1 MRWRANGVQ
10 YCNNLNKNKMK
21 NRTDVV
27 SALISHFGQGKPLN
41 EMNLFLSDLAY
52 SNDEQLISKL
62 VDIVNDIDLP
72 KSNKSQSGDKNGHY
86 WFELLTNGQRK
97 KFKANWN
104 KERRMSNWVFEDYLD
119 KEWDSIDSFLRS
131 GFIYI
136 TSNEGLSY
144 WLELE
149 TDLRNK

>member
-1 MRWRANGVQ
+1 
-10 YCNNLNKNKMK
+10 MK

-52 SNDEQLISKL
+52 SNDERLIAKL
-62 VDIVNDIDLP
+62 VDIINDIDLP

-86 WFELLTNGQRK
+86 WFELLTNSQRK

-104 KERRMSNWVFEDYLD
+104 SERRMSNWDFEDYLD
-119 KEWDSIDSFLRS
+119 KEWDSIDAFLRS
-131 GFIYI
+131 GFVYI
-136 TSNEGLSY
+136 TSKEGLSY

>member
-1 MRWRANGVQ
+1 
-10 YCNNLNKNKMK
+10 MK

-27 SALISHFGQGKPLN
+27 SALISHFGQDKPLN

-52 SNDEQLISKL
+52 SNDERLITKL
-62 VDIVNDIDLP
+62 IDIVNDIDLP
-72 KSNKSQSGDKNGHY
+72 KRNKSQSGDKNGHY
-86 WFELLTNGQRK
+86 WFELLTISQRK

-104 KERRMSNWVFEDYLD
+104 SEKRMSNWVFEDYLD

-131 GFIYI
+131 GFVYI
-136 TSNEGLSY
+136 TSKEGLSF

>member
-1 MRWRANGVQ
+1 
-10 YCNNLNKNKMK
+10 MK

-62 VDIVNDIDLP
+62 VDVVNSIELP

-86 WFELLTNGQRK
+86 WFELLTISQRK

-104 KERRMSNWVFEDYLD
+104 SERRMSNWNFEDYLD
-119 KEWDSIDSFLRS
+119 KEWDSIDAFLRS
-131 GFIYI
+131 GFVYI
-136 TSNEGLSY
+136 TSKEGLSF

>member
-1 MRWRANGVQ
+1 
-10 YCNNLNKNKMK
+10 MK

-52 SNDEQLISKL
+52 SNDERLIAKL
-62 VDIVNDIDLP
+62 VDIINDIDLP

-86 WFELLTNGQRK
+86 WFELLTSSQRK

-104 KERRMSNWVFEDYLD
+104 SERRMSNWDFEDYLD
-119 KEWDSIDSFLRS
+119 KEWDSIDAFLRS
-131 GFIYI
+131 GFVYV
-136 TSNEGLSY
+136 TSKEGLSY

>member
-1 MRWRANGVQ
+1 
-10 YCNNLNKNKMK
+10 MK

-52 SNDEQLISKL
+52 SNDERLIAKL
-62 VDIVNDIDLP
+62 VDIINDIDLP

-86 WFELLTNGQRK
+86 WFELLTSSQRK

-104 KERRMSNWVFEDYLD
+104 SERRMSNWDFEDDLD
-119 KEWDSIDSFLRS
+119 KEWDSIDAFLRS
-131 GFIYI
+131 GFVYV
-136 TSNEGLSY
+136 TSKEGLSY

>member
-1 MRWRANGVQ
+1 
-10 YCNNLNKNKMK
+10 MK
-21 NRTDVV
+21 NRRDAV

-62 VDIVNDIDLP
+62 VDVVNSIELP

-86 WFELLTNGQRK
+86 WFELLTSSQRK

-104 KERRMSNWVFEDYLD
+104 SERRMSNWNFEDYLD

-131 GFIYI
+131 GFVYI
-136 TSNEGLSY
+136 TSKEGLSF

>member
-1 MRWRANGVQ
+1 
-10 YCNNLNKNKMK
+10 MK
-21 NRTDVV
+21 NRRDVV

>member
-1 MRWRANGVQ
+1 
-10 YCNNLNKNKMK
+10 MK

-52 SNDEQLISKL
+52 SNDERLIAKL
-62 VDIVNDIDLP
+62 VDIINDIDLP

-86 WFELLTNGQRK
+86 WFELLTSSQRK

-104 KERRMSNWVFEDYLD
+104 SERRMSNWVFEDYLD
-119 KEWDSIDSFLRS
+119 KEWDSIDAFLRS
-131 GFIYI
+131 GFVYI
-136 TSNEGLSY
+136 TSKEGLSF

>member
-21 NRTDVV
+21 NRRDVV

>member
-1 MRWRANGVQ
+1 
-10 YCNNLNKNKMK
+10 MK
-21 NRTDVV
+21 NRRDVV

-62 VDIVNDIDLP
+62 VDVVNSIELP

-86 WFELLTNGQRK
+86 WFELLTSSQRK

-104 KERRMSNWVFEDYLD
+104 SERRMSNWDFEDYLD
-119 KEWDSIDSFLRS
+119 KEWDSIDTFLRS
-131 GFIYI
+131 GFVYI
-136 TSNEGLSY
+136 TSKEGLSY

>member
-1 MRWRANGVQ
+1 
-10 YCNNLNKNKMK
+10 MK
-21 NRTDVV
+21 NRRDVV
-27 SALISHFGQGKPLN
+27 SALVSNFWEDKSREDISHEEESSYLLN
-41 EMNLFLSDLAY
+41 LAF

-72 KSNKSQSGDKNGHY
+72 KSNKSQSGSKNGHY
-86 WFELLTNGQRK
+86 WFELLTSSQRK

-104 KERRMSNWVFEDYLD
+104 SERRMSNWVFEDYLD

-131 GFIYI
+131 GFVYI
-136 TSNEGLSY
+136 TSKEGLSF

-149 TDLRNK
+149 NDLRNK

>member
-1 MRWRANGVQ
+1 
-10 YCNNLNKNKMK
+10 MK
-21 NRTDVV
+21 NRRDVV
-27 SALISHFGQGKPLN
+27 SALISHFGYDKPLN

-52 SNDEQLISKL
+52 SNDERLIAKL
-62 VDIVNDIDLP
+62 VDIINDIDLP

-86 WFELLTNGQRK
+86 WFELLTNSQRK

-104 KERRMSNWVFEDYLD
+104 SERRMSNWDFEDYLD

-131 GFIYI
+131 GFVYI
-136 TSNEGLSY
+136 TSKEGLSF

>member
-1 MRWRANGVQ
+1 VQ
-10 YCNNLNKNKMK
+10 YCKTLNVNEMK
-21 NRTDVV
+21 NRKEVI
-27 SALISHFGQGKPLN
+27 SALVSHFGQDNSKEG
-41 EMNLFLSDLAY
+41 ESLFLLDLAF

-72 KSNKSQSGDKNGHY
+72 KSNKSQSGAKNGHY

-104 KERRMSNWVFEDYLD
+104 NERRMSNWVFEDYLD

-131 GFIYI
+131 GFVYI